1 MCKDVLVL
9 RAKLC
14 ATPAV
19 LSSQPYLALR
29 RPFFASP
36 SVSVA
41 RALSVLQLL
50 AMGAPVNAVTKDE
63 GDSFCCA
70 STALHCAV
78 QIRNAGIVSTL
89 LAEGAE
95 VDFTDG
101 FGKTALHY
109 ACDVAAVDVAV
120 ELLKRGADVNK
131 EDRTSKTPVHIAVAV
146 NSCALMRSLISF
158 GKKPSAL
165 AAALFV
171 EQCRG
176 EEGREE
182 MFELLVERKW
192 GPRDRKVRGSYKP
205 LAGTAERDASAR
217 PRAPAPR
224 AGSELHR
231 AARTGDLD
239 RLKELLSSGEDPS
252 AQDGGV
258 TPLHLAARLGHVEVV
273 QTLLGAKAAPDARDF
288 SNLTPLL
295 TAAKAGKAAVVAALI
310 KGGADPNLKDSN
322 KCSALDIAV
331 KFRFHPVVKA
341 LVDGEAS
348 VNAGGEKGL
357 TPLHAACQMGAVAI
371 VDTLLSAGAL
381 PGHCWNDRL
390 QSPLMVA
397 CEAGHLDVVNLLL
410 PKLSE
415 RQINMRDRVI
425 GEEEGGVTALVIAIE
440 HSIRDGKMDIV
451 QAVSPLARARLIAGT
466 FTCVRMY
473 VCTVYH
479 TRDNYNNSK
488 MITPIRT
495 NVLFFRS

>member
-1 MCKDVLVL
+1 M
-9 RAKLC
+9 
-14 ATPAV
+14 
-19 LSSQPYLALR
+19 
-29 RPFFASP
+29 
-36 SVSVA
+36 
-41 RALSVLQLL
+41 
-50 AMGAPVNAVTKDE
+50 
-63 GDSFCCA
+63 
-70 STALHCAV
+70 
-78 QIRNAGIVSTL
+78 
-89 LAEGAE
+89 AEEAE
-95 VDFTDG
+95 VDFADG

-217 PRAPAPR
+217 PRAPVPR
-224 AGSELHR
+224 AGSGLHR
-231 AARTGDLD
+231 AVRSRDLD

-252 AQDGGV
+252 ARDVCGV
-258 TPLHLAARLGHVEVV
+258 TPLHLAARLGYVEVV
-273 QTLLGAKAAPDARDF
+273 QTLLLAKAAPDARDL
-288 SNLTPLL
+288 SKLTPLL

-310 KGGADPNLKDSN
+310 KGGADPNLKDSSE
-322 KCSALDIAV
+322 CSALDIAV
-331 KFRFHPVVKA
+331 RFKFHAVVEA
-341 LVDGEAS
+341 LVDGKAS

-357 TPLHAACQMGAVAI
+357 TPLHAACKTGAVAI
-371 VDTLLSAGAL
+371 VDTLLAAEAL

-397 CEAGHLDVVNLLL
+397 CEAGDLDVVNLLL

-425 GEEEGGVTALVIAIE
+425 GEEEGGVTALVLAIE
-440 HSIRDGKMDIV
+440 HSTRDGKMDIV
-451 QAVSPLARARLIAGT
+451 QAVSPLARARLAGT
-466 FTCVRMY
+466 FTYVLHMWCMYNMY
-473 VCTVYH
+473 VPYI
-479 TRDNYNNSK
+479 TRV
-488 MITPIRT
+488 I
-495 NVLFFRS
+495 L